1 MTMSMPYNKKNDRLG
16 TLQPV
21 PPTED
26 NRIVAC
32 DPAFLSEVS
41 GMDMSAMNAQTDLE
55 NIKTE
60 KIIQPGIFRTSSQI
74 APPKPYEGLE
84 LSLSVEGGKRVF
96 FHGAEVSKIVLTGEP
111 LLLGRR
117 DMLAGHYPDID
128 LGNYFDQD
136 RTISRRHLR
145 IYRDING
152 YWFIEDLCSNNAT
165 FLNDRK
171 HPLNRSRAELKPGT
185 KILISNSII
194 LTFCA
199 R

>member
-1 MTMSMPYNKKNDRLG
+1 MPYNKKNDRLG

-96 FHGAEVSKIVLTGEP
+96 FHGAE
-111 LLLGRR
+111 
-117 DMLAGHYPDID
+117 
-128 LGNYFDQD
+128 
-136 RTISRRHLR
+136 
-145 IYRDING
+145 
-152 YWFIEDLCSNNAT
+152 
-165 FLNDRK
+165 
-171 HPLNRSRAELKPGT
+171 
-185 KILISNSII
+185 
-194 LTFCA
+194 
-199 R
+199 

>member
-1 MTMSMPYNKKNDRLG
+1 MSTQRKNNVDYQG
-16 TLQPV
+16 TIQAA

-26 NRIVAC
+26 NRVIAC
-32 DPAFLSEVS
+32 DPDLLSGTTVPEMPAFSLS
-41 GMDMSAMNAQTDLE
+41 DLE
-55 NIKTE
+55 STKTE
-60 KIIQPGIFRTSSQI
+60 KITRPVFFRS
-74 APPKPYEGLE
+74 APPPAPKPYEGLE
-84 LSLSVEGGKRVF
+84 VSLSVDNGKRVF
-96 FHGAEVSKIVLTGEP
+96 FHGADVSRIVLNGEP

-128 LGNYFDQD
+128 LGQYFDQD
-136 RTISRRHLR
+136 RRISRKHLR

-152 YWFIEDLCSNNAT
+152 LWFVEDLCSNNTT
-165 FLNDRK
+165 FLNDRR

-185 KILISNSII
+185 KILISDSII

>member
-1 MTMSMPYNKKNDRLG
+1 MSMPNNKRNDLLG
-16 TLQPV
+16 TLQPA

-26 NRIVAC
+26 NRVVAC
-32 DPAFLSEVS
+32 DPDLLSEISGVDMPAVS
-41 GMDMSAMNAQTDLE
+41 QSDLE
-55 NIKTE
+55 SAKTE
-60 KIIQPGIFRTSSQI
+60 KVVQPGIFRTTSQVT
-74 APPKPYEGLE
+74 PPKPYEGLE

-96 FHGAEVSKIVLTGEP
+96 FHGADVSKIVLTGEP

-128 LGNYFDQD
+128 LGRYFDQD

-145 IYRDING
+145 IYCDING
-152 YWFIEDLCSNNAT
+152 FWFVEDLCSNNAT

-185 KILISNSII
+185 KVLISNSII